1 MKNLWIGLYHHRYG
15 VDAFV
20 RFQDNE
26 PTEQQFIDDIRK
38 ETDWEDDERVEVRG
52 PWECEGPG
60 RWTREP
66 VERPPCERDEMTDRL
81 AKRCERLSA
90 CLDAYDVAVTKF
102 FEVDQP
108 SNTDWLN
115 LRAARN
121 LARVELKEPIVRQK
135 EADDA

>member
-52 PWECEGPG
+52 PWTP
-60 RWTREP
+60 TQQAAL
-66 VERPPCERDEMTDRL
+66 T
-81 AKRCERLSA
+81 
-90 CLDAYDVAVTKF
+90 CL
-102 FEVDQP
+102 E
-108 SNTDWLN
+108 SS
-115 LRAARN
+115 
-121 LARVELKEPIVRQK
+121 
-135 EADDA
+135 